1 MVSQKFSTNAEE
13 IKIKHPQ
20 LFEAVKE
27 LIASDPMKY
36 ANLKANFSGK
46 HSGRRVSYGKLF
58 DALEQD
64 GYEIKINVT
73 LN

>member
-1 MVSQKFSTNAEE
+1 MVSQKFSTTAET
-13 IKIKHPQ
+13 IRDKHPQ
-20 LFEAVKE
+20 LYDAVIE

-58 DALEQD
+58 DALEQE
-64 GYEIKINVT
+64 GYQIEINVT
-73 LN
+73 IN